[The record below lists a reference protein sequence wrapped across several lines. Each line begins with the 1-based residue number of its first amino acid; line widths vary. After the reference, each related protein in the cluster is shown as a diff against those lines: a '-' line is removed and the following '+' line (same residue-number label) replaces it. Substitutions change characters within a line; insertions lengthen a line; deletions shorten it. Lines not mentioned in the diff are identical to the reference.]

1 MRPGGLRTD
10 ARGIQRALLAA
21 CVGALAGGHAAAQ
34 WDLTGSV
41 GVQASYSENANFRSG
56 GGRNDGIANLRLM
69 GSALRTGQRTRFSV
83 SYAPNAVWFKELT
96 ELNRVAHLANGRVEW
111 SLTPRSSLSVGNTYY
126 YTPEQGATA
135 NTFTSPVV
143 LTSYSDRR
151 FSTSTMTYRYQFS
164 DISDLTAELRY
175 RMQTFGNPS
184 LVDSRGPTAM
194 LRFHRE
200 LNRRIGLDAT
210 GTYSRGRFD
219 SRVQDPRF
227 PADPN
232 AAIRQF
238 RTTDVASVGAG
249 LRLIVTPNVN
259 ASLALGSNVVMPVE
273 PAAPNTRAA
282 RVSSSIDWSGRFLR
296 ARGGYNQG
304 LSTGSGTFGVSRT
317 RSAYAGLAATLH
329 RRLMA
334 NLIVNQT
341 HTSATRESGRRQVD
355 TWTRGGFL
363 TFNFTQTLSGNLGMT
378 RQAQDSSRSR
388 APDLNFNTY
397 SVALLAVFN

>member
-1 MRPGGLRTD
+1 MKGG
-10 ARGIQRALLAA
+10 RGIQRGVLIA
-21 CVGALAGGHAAAQ
+21 CVGALGAGQAAAQ
-34 WDLTGSV
+34 WDLSSSV
-41 GVQASYSENANFRSG
+41 GVQASYSENASFRSG
-56 GGRNDGIANLRLM
+56 GGRDDAIAYLRLM
-69 GSALRTGQRTRFSV
+69 GNALRTGQRSRFSV

-96 ELNRVAHLANGRVEW
+96 DLNRVAHLANGRAEW
-111 SLTPRSSLSVGNTYY
+111 SLTPRSTLSVGNTYY

-151 FSTSTMTYRYQFS
+151 FSTSSVTFRHQFS
-164 DISDLTAELRY
+164 DISDLTAELHY
-175 RMQTFGNPS
+175 RIQTFSNPS

-200 LNRRIGLDAT
+200 MNPRVGFDLI
-210 GTYSRGRFD
+210 GTYARGRFD
-219 SRVQDPRF
+219 SRVQDPRL

-232 AAIRQF
+232 EVLRLF
-238 RTTDVASVGAG
+238 RTTDVASAGGG
-249 LRLIVTPNVN
+249 LRVVITPNVN
-259 ASLALGSNVVMPVE
+259 ASLTLGSNLVMPVE
-273 PAAPNTRAA
+273 PDTPNTRAA
-282 RVSSSIDWSGRFLR
+282 RVSASLDWTGRVLR

-317 RSAYAGLAATLH
+317 RSAYAGLAATLQ

-334 NLIVNQT
+334 NLLVNQT
-341 HTSATRESGRRQVD
+341 HTSATRESGRREVD

-363 TFNFTQTLSGNLGMT
+363 TYNFTQTLSGNLGMT
-378 RQAQDSSRSR
+378 RQAQDSSQTG
-388 APDLNFNTY
+388 APDLSFNTY

>member
-1 MRPGGLRTD
+1 MKGV
-10 ARGIQRALLAA
+10 RGIQRSVLAA
-21 CVGALAGGHAAAQ
+21 CVGALAAGQAAAQ
-34 WDLTGSV
+34 WDLSSSV

-56 GGRNDGIANLRLM
+56 GGANDGIAYLRLM
-69 GSALRTGQRTRFSV
+69 GSALRTGQRSRFSV
-83 SYAPNAVWFKELT
+83 SYAPNAVWFKELSH
-96 ELNRVAHLANGRVEW
+96 LNRVAHLANGQVEW
-111 SLTPRSSLSVGNTYY
+111 SLTARSTLSAGSTYY

-143 LTSYSDRR
+143 LTSYSDRK
-151 FSTSTMTYRYQFS
+151 FGTSTMTYRYQFS

-175 RMQTFGNPS
+175 RMQTFSNPS

-200 LNRRIGLDAT
+200 LNPRVALDVA

-219 SRVQDPRF
+219 THVQDPRF

-232 AAIRQF
+232 RDLRLF
-238 RTTDVASVGAG
+238 RTTDVASAG
-249 LRLIVTPNVN
+249 GGVRLMLTPNVN
-259 ASLALGSNVVMPVE
+259 ANLILGSNLMMPVE
-273 PAAPNTRAA
+273 PATPKTRAA
-282 RVSSSIDWSGRFLR
+282 RVSASIDWSGRFLQ

-329 RRLMA
+329 RRLGA
-334 NLIVNQT
+334 NLLVNRT
-341 HTSATRESGRRQVD
+341 ESSATRESSRRQVD

-378 RQAQDSSRSR
+378 RQAQDSNQSG
-388 APDLNFNTY
+388 APNLSFNQY
-397 SVALLAVFN
+397 SLAFMAVFN